1 MWSLIKNKVPRIFL
15 LAYLLLMQANR
26 NMQNIPSNYNCEI
39 YTIYA
44 IKIMKIQ

>member
-15 LAYLLLMQANR
+15 LAYLLLMQANK
-26 NMQNIPSNYNCEI
+26 NMQNIPSKYNRVI

-44 IKIMKIQ
+44 IKLMKK